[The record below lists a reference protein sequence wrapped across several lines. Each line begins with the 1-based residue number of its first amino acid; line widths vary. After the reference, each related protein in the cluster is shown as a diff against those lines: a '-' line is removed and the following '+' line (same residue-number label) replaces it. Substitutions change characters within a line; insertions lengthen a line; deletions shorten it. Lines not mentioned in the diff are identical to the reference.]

1 MNEKEEHQVADAGW
15 ERELVENLATE
26 ALREKRRARRWG
38 IFFKLLTFLYLG
50 VILYLLN
57 SGGDINLDQ
66 ASGRDHVALVEL
78 EGVIGPDGPASADQ
92 VNKGLRKAFRDS
104 HTKAV
109 VLRINS
115 PGGTPVQASLIYDE
129 IRRLRKKHEDIPLY
143 VVVGDMCASG
153 GYFVAAAADKIFVNR
168 SSIVGS
174 IGVLMDGFGF
184 TGALDKLG
192 VERRLLTAGE
202 HKGMLDPFSPL
213 EPFDEAHARKMLSE
227 IHAHF
232 IEAVKEGRGD
242 RLADDDTL
250 FSGLFWTGQR
260 AIDLGLADELGDLG
274 HVARDVVGIEKVVD
288 FTAKDDPLQRLA
300 DRIGVAGAEALAK
313 LAGWWPGIR

>member
-1 MNEKEEHQVADAGW
+1 MNEKEENRAADGGW

-57 SGGDINLDQ
+57 SGGDIDLDQ
-66 ASGRDHVALVEL
+66 ASGKDHVALVEL
-78 EGVIGPDGPASADQ
+78 EGVIGSDGPASADR
-92 VNKGLRKAFRDS
+92 VSKGLRKAFRDS
-104 HTKAV
+104 RTKAV

-129 IRRLRKKHEDIPLY
+129 IRRLRRKHEDIPLY

-184 TGALDKLG
+184 TGTLEKLG

-213 EPFDEAHARKMLSE
+213 KPFDEAHARKMLSE

-250 FSGLFWTGQR
+250 FSGLFWSGQR
-260 AIDLGLADELGDLG
+260 AIELGLADELGDLG
-274 HVARDVVGIEKVVD
+274 HVTRDVVGIEKVVD

>member
-1 MNEKEEHQVADAGW
+1 VNEKEEHQAADAGW
-15 ERELVENLATE
+15 ERELVESLATE

-57 SGGDINLDQ
+57 SGGDIDLDQ
-66 ASGRDHVALVEL
+66 ASGKDHVALVEL
-78 EGVIGPDGPASADQ
+78 EGVIGPDGPASADRI
-92 VNKGLRKAFRDS
+92 NKGLRKAFRDN

-129 IRRLRKKHEDIPLY
+129 IRRLRHKHEDIPLY

-202 HKGMLDPFSPL
+202 HKGILDPFSPL
-213 EPFDEAHARKMLSE
+213 KPFDEAHARKMLAE

-260 AIDLGLADELGDLG
+260 AIKLGLADELGDLG

-288 FTAKDDPLQRLA
+288 YTVKDDPLQRLA